1 LFSKGEKSTSNT
13 AQGNNVGPGGSATT
27 RVGASAPNNSPIV
40 TSLNRADVEQQL
52 IARLG
57 QDIKGNPLRQEY
69 EAKVAELARYQQGL
83 TDHSIRDK
91 AIANM
96 ANLPGS
102 EKALAEAANNARR
115 QLGVE
120 YKNLTPE
127 PLRDYIYEVN
137 LKRYGDPLGPNVD
150 LLVQRGK
157 TYSQIVES
165 AARPNPDVNKLLDGF
180 GKWLSKQPD
189 DYVQKHMHLLNGN
202 N

>member
-1 LFSKGEKSTSNT
+1 VSSLFF
-13 AQGNNVGPGGSATT
+13 
-27 RVGASAPNNSPIV
+27 
-40 TSLNRADVEQQL
+40 
-52 IARLG
+52 
-57 QDIKGNPLRQEY
+57 QEY
-69 EAKVAELARYQQGL
+69 EAKVAELARYQQGP
-83 TDHSIRDK
+83 TDHSTRDK

-96 ANLPGS
+96 ADLPGS

-127 PLRDYIYEVN
+127 PLRDYIYEIN
-137 LKRYGDPLGPNVD
+137 LKRYGDPLGPSVD
-150 LLVQRGK
+150 FLVQRGK

-189 DYVQKHMHLLNGN
+189 DYVQKHIHLLNGN